1 MSERRG
7 AGTGGEAAVLR
18 PEELD
23 AVLFDMDGVLTDT
36 SGVHFRAW
44 KETLD
49 DFLRGRR
56 EEAGVPFEPFTRNDH
71 RRHVAGKAR
80 YEGARDFL
88 RARGIELPFGEPDD
102 PPERQSV
109 CGLGNRK
116 NERYLELLADGALE
130 AFGHAER
137 AVRRLR
143 AAGVKTA
150 VASSSRNAGPVLE
163 AAGLA
168 GLFDAVVDGTT
179 LADDPA
185 LTGKPA
191 PDLFLEAAR
200 RVGAAPERTV
210 VVEDSRAGVEAARR
224 GEFRLV
230 IGLCR
235 ERDPSRLEDAGAH
248 LVVRDLGEV
257 PIASGHGHQA
267 ARDEPR
273 ADDPT

>member
-7 AGTGGEAAVLR
+7 ADAGDGEASVLR

-23 AVLFDMDGVLTDT
+23 AVIFDMDGVLTDT

-49 DFLRGRR
+49 GFLRGRQ

-88 RARGIELPFGEPDD
+88 RARGIELPFGDPDD
-102 PPERQSV
+102 PPRRESV

-130 AFGHAER
+130 SFGHAER

-143 AAGVKTA
+143 ETGVKTA
-150 VASSSRNAGPVLE
+150 VASSSRNASSVLE

-179 LADDPA
+179 LAGDPE

-200 RVGAAPERTV
+200 RVGASPGRTV

-235 ERDPSRLEDAGAH
+235 DRDPSPLQEAGAD
-248 LVVRDLGEV
+248 LVVRDLAEV
-257 PIASGHGHQA
+257 PISSGHGHQA

-273 ADDPT
+273 SDPT

>member
-7 AGTGGEAAVLR
+7 ADPGGGEGSVLR
-18 PEELD
+18 PDELD

-36 SGVHFRAW
+36 SDLHFRAW
-44 KETLD
+44 RETLD
-49 DFLRGRR
+49 DFLRGRH

-71 RRHVAGKAR
+71 RRHVAGKPR

-88 RARGIELPFGEPDD
+88 RARGIELSFGEPDD
-102 PPERQSV
+102 PSDRETV

-116 NERYLELLADGALE
+116 NQRYLEQLGEGALE
-130 AFGHAER
+130 PFPHAER
-137 AVRRLR
+137 TVRRLR
-143 AAGVKTA
+143 GAGVKTA
-150 VASSSRNAGPVLE
+150 VASSSRNADSVLE
-163 AAGLA
+163 ASGLA

-200 RVGAAPERTV
+200 RIGASPERTV
-210 VVEDSRAGVEAARR
+210 VVEDSQAGVEAARR

-235 ERDPSRLEDAGAH
+235 DRDPSRLEEAGAD
-248 LVVRDLGEV
+248 LVVRDLAEI
-257 PIASGHGHQA
+257 PISWGHGHQA
-267 ARDEPR
+267 ARDEQ
-273 ADDPT
+273 